1 MANSKVIAIASSSA
15 RKFVEESELDYWL
28 SVGWKLYEAPKPVA
42 KKKTTKK
49 KSK

>member
-1 MANSKVIAIASSSA
+1 MADSKLIAIASSSA

-28 SVGWKLYEAPKPVA
+28 GIGWKLYEEPKPVA